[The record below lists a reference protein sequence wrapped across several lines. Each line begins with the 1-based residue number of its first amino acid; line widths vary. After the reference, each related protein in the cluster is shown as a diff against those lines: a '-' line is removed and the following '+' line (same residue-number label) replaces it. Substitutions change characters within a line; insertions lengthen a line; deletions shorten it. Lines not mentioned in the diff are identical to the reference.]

1 MDKYK
6 TNTTF
11 NKWFSAI
18 KLGKLSVNSQK
29 CIFDYNS
36 YRKKLSF
43 EAVLK
48 LFLYAVNEEKESLR
62 DLSTA
67 LIDRSLQL
75 ETDVSSISHTQLSR
89 AFNALEPKVLEEIF
103 QQLLEKVQ
111 HQIKPTK
118 RNHLYLIDSS
128 TFSLSL
134 KRHKWATFRKTKS
147 GIKLHLNFC
156 YMDDAT
162 MYPTDFALT
171 NAHEHDVN
179 QLTVLVNE
187 PEATYVFD
195 RGYLD
200 FEKMDQMHWD
210 GYFFVTRIKK
220 NTKVHVIDTLE
231 KSPEE
236 EILRDELVRLGSK
249 TYLTANFRLVT
260 VQDKNGREFQFITN
274 RMDVSSKEISD
285 MYHARW
291 QIELFFKHIK
301 QHMTSKTFFSQNEKG
316 VHNQLILTMIS
327 ALLTF
332 LIKLETKT
340 VKSVFQIKRF
350 FRYLL
355 FQPFECCLEKLIPT

>member
-6 TNTTF
+6 TNSAF

-18 KLGKLSVNSQK
+18 KLENLSVYSK
-29 CIFDYNS
+29 KWILDYNS

-43 EAVLK
+43 ESVLK
-48 LFLYAVNEEKESLR
+48 LFLYVINEEKESLR
-62 DLSTA
+62 DLSTS
-67 LIDRSLQL
+67 LINESLQI
-75 ETDVSSISHTQLSR
+75 ETDVTTISHTQLSR
-89 AFNALEPKVLEEIF
+89 AFNVLEPKVLEEIF

-111 HQIKPTK
+111 HQMKPTK
-118 RNHLYLIDSS
+118 RNSLYLIDSS

-147 GIKLHLNFC
+147 GVKLHLNYC
-156 YMDDAT
+156 YMEDAT
-162 MYPTDFALT
+162 MYPTDFTLT
-171 NAHEHDVN
+171 NAHKHDVT
-179 QLTVLVNE
+179 QLNVLVNQ
-187 PEATYVFD
+187 PETTYVFD

-220 NTKVHVIDTLE
+220 NTNVHVVATLASSL
-231 KSPEE
+231 KE

-260 VQDKNGREFQFITN
+260 IQDKSGRAFQFITN
-274 RMDVSSKEISD
+274 RMDCSSKEIAD

-301 QHMTSKTFFSQNEKG
+301 QHMTSKTFFSHSEKG
-316 VHNQLILTMIS
+316 VHNQLILTLIS

-332 LIKLETKT
+332 LIKIETNTKQ
-340 VKSVFQIKRF
+340 SVFQIKRF

-355 FQPFECCLEKLIPT
+355 FRPVECWLEKLIPT

>member
-6 TNTTF
+6 TNTAF

-18 KLGKLSVNSQK
+18 KLENLSVDSK
-29 CIFDYNS
+29 KWIFDYNS

-48 LFLYAVNEEKESLR
+48 LFLYAINEEKESLR
-62 DLSTA
+62 DLSTSLINEA
-67 LIDRSLQL
+67 LQI
-75 ETDVSSISHTQLSR
+75 ETEVTTISHTQLSR

-103 QQLLEKVQ
+103 QQLLKNVQ
-111 HQIKPTK
+111 YQMKPTK
-118 RNHLYLIDSS
+118 RNSLYLIDSS

-134 KRHKWATFRKTKS
+134 KRHQWATFRKTKS
-147 GIKLHLNFC
+147 GVKLHLNYC
-156 YMDDAT
+156 YMDDTA
-162 MYPTDFALT
+162 MYPTDFTLT
-171 NAHEHDVN
+171 KAHEHDVN
-179 QLTVLVNE
+179 QLPVLVNL

-220 NTKVHVIDTLE
+220 NTKVHVVETLD
-231 KSPEE
+231 KSPEK

-260 VQDKNGREFQFITN
+260 IRDKSGRMFQFITN
-274 RMDVSSKEISD
+274 RMDSSSKEIAD

-301 QHMTSKTFFSQNEKG
+301 QHMTSKTFFSQSEMG

-332 LIKLETKT
+332 IVQLETRTKQ
-340 VKSVFQIKRF
+340 SVFQIKRF

-355 FQPFECCLEKLIPT
+355 FHPFECWLEKLIPT

>member
-6 TNTTF
+6 TNSAF

-18 KLGKLSVNSQK
+18 KLETLSVYSK
-29 CIFDYNS
+29 KWILDYNS

-43 EAVLK
+43 ESVLK
-48 LFLYAVNEEKESLR
+48 LFLYAINEEKESLR

-67 LIDRSLQL
+67 LINRSLQI
-75 ETDVSSISHTQLSR
+75 ETDVTTISHTQLSR
-89 AFNALEPKVLEEIF
+89 AFNALEPKGLEDIF

-111 HQIKPTK
+111 HQMKPTK
-118 RNHLYLIDSS
+118 RNSLYLIDSS

-147 GIKLHLNFC
+147 GVKLHLNYC

-162 MYPTDFALT
+162 MYPADFTLT
-171 NAHEHDVN
+171 NAHKHDVN
-179 QLTVLVNE
+179 QLNVLVNQ

-220 NTKVHVIDTLE
+220 NTNVHVVETLDPSLKE
-231 KSPEE
+231 GM
-236 EILRDELVRLGSK
+236 LRDELVRLGSK

-260 VQDKNGREFQFITN
+260 IQDKSGRAFQFITN
-274 RMDVSSKEISD
+274 RMDCSSKEIAD

-301 QHMTSKTFFSQNEKG
+301 QHMTSKTFFSQSEKG
-316 VHNQLILTMIS
+316 VHNQLI
-327 ALLTF
+327 
-332 LIKLETKT
+332 
-340 VKSVFQIKRF
+340 
-350 FRYLL
+350 
-355 FQPFECCLEKLIPT
+355 

>member
-6 TNTTF
+6 INTAF

-18 KLGKLSVNSQK
+18 NLENLSVYSKQF
-29 CIFDYNS
+29 IHDYNL

-43 EAVLK
+43 ETVLE
-48 LFLYAVNEEKESLR
+48 LFLYAINEEKESLR
-62 DLSTA
+62 DLSTSLINEA
-67 LIDRSLQL
+67 LQV
-75 ETDVSSISHTQLSR
+75 ETAVKTISHTQLSR
-89 AFNALEPKVLEEIF
+89 AFHALEPSVLEEIF
-103 QQLLEKVQ
+103 QQLLKKVQ
-111 HQIKPTK
+111 HQMKPTK
-118 RNHLYLIDSS
+118 RNCLYLIDSS

-134 KRHKWATFRKTKS
+134 KRHRWATFRKTKS
-147 GIKLHLNFC
+147 GVKLHLKYC
-156 YMDDAT
+156 YMNDTT
-162 MYPTDFALT
+162 MYPTDFTLT

-179 QLTVLVNE
+179 QLPVLVNH

-220 NTKVHVIDTLE
+220 NTKVRVIDTLE

-249 TYLTANFRLVT
+249 TYLTATFRLVT
-260 VQDKNGREFQFITN
+260 VRDKNGRVFQFITN
-274 RMDVSSKEISD
+274 RMDVSSKEISE

-301 QHMTSKTFFSQNEKG
+301 QHMTSKTFFSQSEKG

-332 LIKLETKT
+332 LIQLETKT
-340 VKSVFQIKRF
+340 KKSVFQIKRF

-355 FQPFECCLEKLIPT
+355 FKPYECWLEKLIPT

>member
-6 TNTTF
+6 TNSAF

-18 KLGKLSVNSQK
+18 NVENLSVSAKQFIVN
-29 CIFDYNS
+29 YNS

-48 LFLYAVNEEKESLR
+48 LFLYAINEEKESLR
-62 DLSTA
+62 DLSTS
-67 LIDRSLQL
+67 LINESLQL
-75 ETDVSSISHTQLSR
+75 ETDVTTISHTQLSR
-89 AFNALEPKVLEEIF
+89 AFNALDSSVLEEIF
-103 QQLLEKVQ
+103 QQLLEKIHSQ
-111 HQIKPTK
+111 TRPTK
-118 RNHLYLIDSS
+118 RNSLYLIDSS

-134 KRHKWATFRKTKS
+134 KHHKWATFRQTKS
-147 GIKLHLNFC
+147 GVKLHLNYC
-156 YMDDAT
+156 YMNDAT
-162 MYPTDFALT
+162 MYPTDFTLT
-171 NAHEHDVN
+171 NAREHDVN
-179 QLTVLVNE
+179 QLPLLVNK

-200 FEKMDQMHWD
+200 FEKMDQMHGD

-220 NTKVHVIDTLE
+220 NTHVHLIETLE
-231 KSPEE
+231 TSPEK

-260 VQDKNGREFQFITN
+260 VQDKSRREFQFITN
-274 RMDVSSKEISD
+274 RMDCTSKEIAD

-301 QHMTSKTFFSQNEKG
+301 QHMTSKTFFSQSEQG

-332 LIKLETKT
+332 LIKVETNTKQ
-340 VKSVFQIKRF
+340 SVFQIKRF

-355 FQPFECCLEKLIPT
+355 FLPFECWLEKLIPT